1 MNQRIKNLKI
11 PPNWT
16 SVKVSKSPLDY
27 LQATGYDAK
36 GKIQYIYHP
45 LFVELTNQDKFIRLK
60 NFINAFD
67 KINAVLKKDKS
78 LIAFLFKLLQKT
90 YIRVGNDCYAKE
102 NKTYG
107 LTTLEKRHFIIGS
120 TGNEIEIKF
129 NGKRSVSQKI
139 LIKDPYLIRGLK
151 MILNNHKNSPG
162 TTRIF
167 EPITAI
173 DMNNY
178 LKNFNS
184 EFTVKDFR
192 TYYSNILFIEKLQSS
207 STGTG
212 TGTTTSLINKTYDF
226 VAEKLG
232 HSKGISKKAYIYPG
246 IAEKFIE
253 DPGYF
258 KNKTPSRILRN
269 LIL

>member
-1 MNQRIKNLKI
+1 MSRDTRIKNLKI

-45 LFVELTNQDKFIRLK
+45 LFIELTNQEKFLRLK
-60 NFINAFD
+60 EFVNAFD
-67 KINAVLKKDKS
+67 KINATIKKDKS
-78 LIAFLFKLLQKT
+78 LIAFLFKILQKT

-107 LTTLEKRHFIIGS
+107 LTTLEKRHFIMKS
-120 TGNEIEIKF
+120 DTEIEIKF
-129 NGKRSVSQKI
+129 SGKRSVVQKI
-139 LIKDPYLIRGLK
+139 TIRDPYLIRGIKKLALAK
-151 MILNNHKNSPG
+151 KSSNDRL
-162 TTRIF
+162 F
-167 EPITAI
+167 DPITAI

-178 LKNFNS
+178 LKQFGNQG
-184 EFTVKDFR
+184 FTVKDFR

-207 STGTG
+207 SSNGTA
-212 TGTTTSLINKTYDF
+212 IVNKTYDF

-246 IAEKFIE
+246 IAEKFLE

-258 KNKTPSRILRN
+258 KSRVPSRILKN
-269 LIL
+269 LI

>member
-11 PPNWT
+11 PPNWK

-45 LFVELTNQDKFIRLK
+45 LFIELTNQEKFLRLK
-60 NFINAFD
+60 EFVSAFD
-67 KINAVLKKDKS
+67 KINQTIKKDKS

-107 LTTLEKRHFIIGS
+107 LTTLEKRHFIIKS
-120 TGNEIEIKF
+120 DHEIEIKF
-129 NGKRSVSQKI
+129 NGKRSVVQKI
-139 LIKDPYLIRGLK
+139 IIKDPYLIRGIKQLIK
-151 MILNNHKNSPG
+151 DKSNND
-162 TTRIF
+162 RIF
-167 EPITAI
+167 DPITAI

-178 LKNFNS
+178 LKQFGQ

-192 TYYSNILFIEKLQSS
+192 TYYSNILFIEKLQENIGSRELIRV
-207 STGTG
+207 G
-212 TGTTTSLINKTYDF
+212 TSLINKTYDF

-246 IAEKFIE
+246 IAERFLE

-258 KNKTPSRILRN
+258 RNRSPSRILKN
-269 LIL
+269 LI